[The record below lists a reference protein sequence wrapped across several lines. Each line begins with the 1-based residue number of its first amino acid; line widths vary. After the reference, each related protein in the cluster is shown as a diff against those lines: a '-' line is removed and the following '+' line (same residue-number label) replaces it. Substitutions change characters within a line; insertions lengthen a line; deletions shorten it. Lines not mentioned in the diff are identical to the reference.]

1 MLKTHSLFALSVL
14 ALALLTSPALQAD
27 TLVVPSAQES
37 AEGNWGN
44 DWPFNFPHERGQRYQ
59 QVYDASQFPA
69 YPIIISEIRFR
80 PDATEG
86 DAFSSTIPDIQINL
100 STTASAVA
108 GLNSLY
114 AGNVANDD
122 TVVVPRGS
130 LALSS
135 SDTGTPTRDFDIV
148 IALTTPF
155 RYDPSL
161 GNLLMD
167 VRNYGGGVTT
177 QLDAHVASGAPVGRV
192 WGFYGDVNSVMAHSV
207 QSIGLVT
214 QFTYTPELSV
224 QDAIEV
230 VVDIRAGVNF
240 NSNGTLPVAIYSG
253 GGFDATTVDVSTVTI
268 GDPELAHLWGGDRA
282 SLPTPVKSSTSG
294 GNLTVWFD
302 IPALVAANAF
312 NVDSVYGVL
321 VAKTDLGV
329 LIWGVDGV

>member
-1 MLKTHSLFALSVL
+1 MTKVCGLFTLTVVALT
-14 ALALLTSPALQAD
+14 LLVSPALQAD
-27 TLVVPSAQES
+27 TVVVPNSLA
-37 AEGNWGN
+37 AVEGNWGN
-44 DWPFNFPHERGQRYQ
+44 DWPLNFPYARGQRYQ
-59 QVYDASQFPA
+59 QAYVASEFPA
-69 YPIIISEIRFR
+69 YPIVISEIRFR

-86 DAFSSTIPDIQINL
+86 NAFSATLPDIQINL
-100 STTASAVA
+100 STTAAAVGSLSA
-108 GLNSLY
+108 LY
-114 AGNVANDD
+114 ASNVGSDD
-122 TVVVPRGS
+122 TEVVSRGT

-135 SDTGTPTRDFDIV
+135 SDTGTPTRDFDVV
-148 IALTTPF
+148 ISLTTPF

-177 QLDAHVASGAPVGRV
+177 QLDAEVASGAPVGRV